1 MGKASELANEACRK
15 KLQELVKKPILF
27 DVPMKKHTT
36 WKVGGPADCM
46 VFPSSME
53 EVEAIVSFLN
63 QEGIK
68 YNVIGNGSNLLVA
81 DAGIRGVVIKMGEAF
96 SACAWHDNEAV
107 AEAGMLLPSLALEAA
122 ERSLSGLEFA
132 AGIPGSIGGA
142 VRMNAGAYGGTIG
155 EYVTKVEAVEYN
167 TGRRLVLTAEQLS
180 FAYRESSLFHL
191 PAIICRIHLRLPC
204 GQREASMEKI
214 KELLNLRSL
223 KQPLEYPSCGSV
235 FRNPKNDHAGRLI
248 EMANL
253 RGLQIGG
260 AKVSKKHGNFIVN
273 LGGAKAKD
281 IKALI
286 LAVQNK
292 VEEISGIRLEMEVRM
307 LGDFPD

>member
-1 MGKASELANEACRK
+1 LGKVSELANEAFRK
-15 KLQELVKKPILF
+15 KLQDIVKKPVLF

-36 WKVGGPADCM
+36 WKVGGPADCI
-46 VFPSSME
+46 VFPSSIE
-53 EVEAIVSFLN
+53 EVEAIVTFLN
-63 QEGIK
+63 EQSIK
-68 YNVIGNGSNLLVA
+68 YTVIGNGSNLLVA

-96 SACAWHDNEAV
+96 SACQWHDNEAIV
-107 AEAGMLLPSLALEAA
+107 EAGMLLPSLALEAA
-122 ERSLSGLEFA
+122 ERSLGGLEFA
-132 AGIPGSIGGA
+132 AGIPGSLGGA

-155 EYVTKVEAVEYN
+155 DYVTKVEAVEYN
-167 TGRRLVLTAEQLS
+167 TGRRLVLTDEQLS

-191 PAIICRIHLRLPC
+191 QAIICRIHLRLPY
-204 GQREASMEKI
+204 GNRDASMEKI

-223 KQPLEYPSCGSV
+223 KQPLEFPSCGSV

-260 AKVSKKHGNFIVN
+260 AMVSKKHGNFIIN

-281 IKALI
+281 IRALI
-286 LAVQNK
+286 IAVQNR
-292 VEEISGIRLEMEVRM
+292 VEALTGIRLEMEVKL
-307 LGDFPD
+307 LGDFSD